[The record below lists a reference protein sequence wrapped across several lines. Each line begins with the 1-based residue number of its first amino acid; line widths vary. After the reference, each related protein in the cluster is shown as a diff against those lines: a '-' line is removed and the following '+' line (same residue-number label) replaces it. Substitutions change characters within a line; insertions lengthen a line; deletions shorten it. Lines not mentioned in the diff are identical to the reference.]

1 MDVKSAVEPLR
12 SDPKLLRVRTHVG
25 QGDLGGLLHDVP
37 QLPGQREPGLA
48 VAVALRHR
56 GGLDEEDV
64 AAGAR
69 DGEPGG
75 HARHGCAVG
84 RLEPELLPAEVG
96 SNVGGVDHHRSR
108 LNMSLIL
115 SLALRGDLGRHLA
128 K

>member
-1 MDVKSAVEPLR
+1 MEALG
-12 SDPKLLRVRTHVG
+12 SDPELLPVRTHVG
-25 QGDLGGLLHDVP
+25 QGDLGRLLHHVA

-48 VAVALRHR
+48 VAIALRHG
-56 GGLDEEDV
+56 GGLDEQDV

-96 SNVGGVDHHRSR
+96 SNVGGIDHHGRR
-108 LNMSLIL
+108 LKMSLIL
-115 SLALRGDLGRHLA
+115 SLAL
-128 K
+128 